1 MRSGGGIG
9 ITAQPAFIAEEISL
23 VSGGSLSL
31 YCKLYY
37 ITQNITVC
45 LCLLSLFHLAL
56 IAMERYLAM
65 KYSVRYETIVTRFR
79 LTVAIAWCWL
89 ITKVYFVTRL
99 RIIPGVKVITATRFG
114 ILTLLLIIFCHVS
127 VYFVCRR
134 HMIQIR
140 LEQVSSEATT
150 KFLEE
155 RKVWKTTTIIIDGVI
170 LSYLNLRLLGFI
182 IFPYSVIAQK
192 ILDSLLPFAL
202 YFSY

>member
-1 MRSGGGIG
+1 
-9 ITAQPAFIAEEISL
+9 
-23 VSGGSLSL
+23 
-31 YCKLYY
+31 
-37 ITQNITVC
+37 
-45 LCLLSLFHLAL
+45 
-56 IAMERYLAM
+56 MERYLAM
-65 KYSVRYETIVTRFR
+65 KYSLRYETIVTRFR
-79 LTVAIAWCWL
+79 LTVAIACCWL

-114 ILTLLLIIFCHVS
+114 ILTLLVIIFCHVS

-140 LEQVSSEATT
+140 SKQVSSEATT

-170 LSYLNLRLLGFI
+170 LSYLNLPLLGFI

-192 ILDSLLPFAL
+192 MLDR
-202 YFSY
+202 